1 MMIKEG
7 FYEDAIFR
15 FIIDFSEKFP
25 KELPTITFKN
35 KITHPLINDN
45 GLLDLKAI

>member
-15 FIIDFSEKFP
+15 FIIDFSDKFP
-25 KELPTITFKN
+25 KELPQITFQN
-35 KITHPLINDN
+35 EVFHPLIDSQ
-45 GLLDLKAI
+45 GHLDLHVS